1 MAMST
6 PAAEPS
12 GVTQLPP
19 AVQALDAAV
28 RGISGV
34 LELSQVL
41 QLIVDRVRELVGAR
55 YAALGIVDEQG
66 LITEFITSGITA
78 EQRAAIGD
86 LPHGRGLLGL
96 IIRENR
102 AYRIPRIQ
110 AHPESYG
117 FPPNHPPMTSF
128 LGVPITVN
136 GQPVGRLY
144 LTDKQGA
151 PEFSADDQALVEMFA
166 LHAGIAME
174 RARLHEQVQ
183 RLAVFDERDR
193 ISRELHDSVI
203 QMIYG
208 VTLSLDDVPEMV
220 ATAPDEA
227 GQRVDEAID
236 ALNGVIRDI
245 RHFIFGLRPLLLDS
259 GSLNEGLRSLAGE
272 LQRNTAT
279 EIAIHGEA
287 PEDLPLATVADLLA
301 VAREALANV
310 ARHAKAQHASLAIAT
325 SDDEISLEIADD
337 GQGMDLD
344 RPLDRSHNGLAN
356 MRARADALSGTFSV
370 ESSPGAGTRIIVRV
384 PKSVRGATP

>member
-96 IIRENR
+96 SIRENR
-102 AYRIPRIQ
+102 AYRMPKIQ
-110 AHPESYG
+110 AQPEGYG

-310 ARHAKAQHASLAIAT
+310 ARHAKAQHASLTITT

-344 RPLDRSHNGLAN
+344 RPLDRSHNARAN
-356 MRARADALSGTFSV
+356 VRARADALSGTFSV

>member
-1 MAMST
+1 
-6 PAAEPS
+6 
-12 GVTQLPP
+12 
-19 AVQALDAAV
+19 
-28 RGISGV
+28 
-34 LELSQVL
+34 
-41 QLIVDRVRELVGAR
+41 
-55 YAALGIVDEQG
+55 
-66 LITEFITSGITA
+66 
-78 EQRAAIGD
+78 
-86 LPHGRGLLGL
+86 
-96 IIRENR
+96 
-102 AYRIPRIQ
+102 
-110 AHPESYG
+110 
-117 FPPNHPPMTSF
+117 
-128 LGVPITVN
+128 
-136 GQPVGRLY
+136 
-144 LTDKQGA
+144 
-151 PEFSADDQALVEMFA
+151 MFA

-310 ARHAKAQHASLAIAT
+310 ARHAKAQHASLTITT

>member
-310 ARHAKAQHASLAIAT
+310 ARHAKAQHASLTITT

>member
-102 AYRIPRIQ
+102 AYRIPKIQ

-301 VAREALANV
+301 VAREALAHV
-310 ARHAKAQHASLAIAT
+310 ARHAKAQHASLTITT

-356 MRARADALSGTFSV
+356 MRARGDALSGTFSV

>member
-102 AYRIPRIQ
+102 AYRIPKIQ
-110 AHPESYG
+110 AHPKSYG

-310 ARHAKAQHASLAIAT
+310 ARHAKAQHASLTITT

-356 MRARADALSGTFSV
+356 MRARGDALSGTFSV

>member
-102 AYRIPRIQ
+102 AYRIPKIQ

-310 ARHAKAQHASLAIAT
+310 ARHAKARHASLTITT

>member
-310 ARHAKAQHASLAIAT
+310 ARHAKAQHASLTIAT

>member
-1 MAMST
+1 MST

-102 AYRIPRIQ
+102 AYRIPKIQ

-310 ARHAKAQHASLAIAT
+310 ARHAKARHASLTITT

>member
-1 MAMST
+1 
-6 PAAEPS
+6 
-12 GVTQLPP
+12 VTQLPP

-102 AYRIPRIQ
+102 AYRIPKIQ

-310 ARHAKAQHASLAIAT
+310 ARHAKAQHASLTITT

>member
-117 FPPNHPPMTSF
+117 FPPNHPPMTRPWSRCSPCTP
-128 LGVPITVN
+128 GSPWS
-136 GQPVGRLY
+136 GRGS
-144 LTDKQGA
+144 TSRS
-151 PEFSADDQALVEMFA
+151 SAWP
-166 LHAGIAME
+166 
-174 RARLHEQVQ
+174 
-183 RLAVFDERDR
+183 
-193 ISRELHDSVI
+193 SSTSVI
-203 QMIYG
+203 G
-208 VTLSLDDVPEMV
+208 SAGSCT
-220 ATAPDEA
+220 TA
-227 GQRVDEAID
+227 
-236 ALNGVIRDI
+236 
-245 RHFIFGLRPLLLDS
+245 
-259 GSLNEGLRSLAGE
+259 
-272 LQRNTAT
+272 
-279 EIAIHGEA
+279 
-287 PEDLPLATVADLLA
+287 
-301 VAREALANV
+301 
-310 ARHAKAQHASLAIAT
+310 
-325 SDDEISLEIADD
+325 
-337 GQGMDLD
+337 
-344 RPLDRSHNGLAN
+344 
-356 MRARADALSGTFSV
+356 
-370 ESSPGAGTRIIVRV
+370 SSR
-384 PKSVRGATP
+384 